1 MILSSNCAPTL
12 IFIGFSLIQIL
23 VDLYKGVINQAFIK
37 FIVMIVF
44 SVIINILCDFARVDF
59 NQFH

>member
-12 IFIGFSLIQIL
+12 IFIGFSLIQIII
-23 VDLYKGVINQAFIK
+23 DLYKGVLNEAFIK

-44 SVIINILCDFARVDF
+44 SIILN
-59 NQFH
+59 